1 MITTPYSLDIAPG
14 DAAESATADI
24 VATVVVGSMKIFLG
38 SGVDPAKRQSI
49 RGSLKVIYNFMM
61 TEAGKGTVTSG
72 DIVAFGDY
80 IEVDQSTITLTNVII
95 GLGAN
100 DVAVVVS
107 STFGSATNQTIEYR
121 EAFRKLNAQL
131 LTRSAGN

>member
-1 MITTPYSLDIAPG
+1 MITTPYSLEIAPG
-14 DAAESATADI
+14 ESAEAATSDI
-24 VATVVVGSMKIFLG
+24 VSTIVAGKTKIFLG

-61 TEAGKGTVTSG
+61 TEAAKGSVTTG

-80 IEVDQSTITLTNVII
+80 LNVSQSNITLTNVTTGI
-95 GLGAN
+95 GVN

-107 STFGSATNQTIEYR
+107 SSFGSSANQTIEYR

-131 LTRSAGN
+131 LTRSTGN

>member
-24 VATVVVGSMKIFLG
+24 VATVVAGNMKIFLG

-61 TEAGKGTVTSG
+61 TEAAKGTVTSG

-80 IEVDQSTITLTNVII
+80 LEVNQATITLTNVIT

-107 STFGSATNQTIEYR
+107 SAFGSATNQTIEYR

>member
-1 MITTPYSLDIAPG
+1 MITTPYSLELAPG
-14 DAAESATADI
+14 DPAESATAGI
-24 VATVVVGSMKIFLG
+24 VATVVAGSMKIFLG

-49 RGSLKVIYNFMM
+49 RGSLKTIYNFMM
-61 TEAGKGTVTSG
+61 NDAGKGGVGSG

-80 IEVDQSTITLTNVII
+80 IEVGQASITLTNVITGI
-95 GLGAN
+95 GVN
-100 DVAVVVS
+100 DVAIVVS
-107 STFGSATNQTIEYR
+107 SSFGSSPNQTIEYR

>member
-1 MITTPYSLDIAPG
+1 MDIAPG

-24 VATVVVGSMKIFLG
+24 VATVVAGKMKIFLG
-38 SGVDPAKRQSI
+38 SSVDPAKRQSI

-61 TEAGKGTVTSG
+61 TEAAKGTVTSG

-80 IEVDQSTITLTNVII
+80 IEVDQATITLTNVITGI
-95 GLGAN
+95 GAN

-107 STFGSATNQTIEYR
+107 GSFGSATNQTIEYR